1 MGHPSVIV
9 DRSGERGRRRKR
21 RQDELRGWVLPVAP
35 EELASVQVEEE
46 DRQDEDDDER
56 SGKEEDDR
64 QEAGLVRG
72 QLLQLHAMQ
81 VTPVGCRFLGDFSR
95 GRNVY

>member
-1 MGHPSVIV
+1 MEQPVSV
-9 DRSGERGRRRKR
+9 EM
-21 RQDELRGWVLPVAP
+21 
-35 EELASVQVEEE
+35 QVE

-81 VTPVGCRFLGDFSR
+81 VTPVGCRF
-95 GRNVY
+95 